1 MTLTMRSSH
10 LCLRQGE
17 SPIDGIHSEALVKSM
32 IDHGHKD
39 ARTIAS
45 LDDLP
50 ETIKALAKPGG
61 MVVCL
66 GAGSISAHA
75 NALVEKLSAR

>member
-1 MTLTMRSSH
+1 M
-10 LCLRQGE
+10 E
-17 SPIDGIHSEALVKSM
+17 GINADALVKSM

-50 ETIKALAKPGG
+50 ETIKALAQPGG

-75 NALVEKLSAR
+75 NGLVEKLKQL